1 MMATTRRA
9 AASLLSSNVC
19 RACLR
24 TQAIRPAAQRISSLQ
39 QRGQTAIRPAFV
51 SVRWHSAPAGSK
63 TYSFDQMKQY
73 TESPSSDRVII
84 GRLHS
89 STNTLSSAY
98 TILPDVR
105 EPAEYEEG
113 YIPTAINIP
122 IKSQPDAMLLPE
134 DEFED
139 RFGFSKPEMDKEVV
153 FYCKAGVR
161 SSAAAQLAAQHG
173 YKNVA
178 EYRGSWMDWQKQGGK
193 EVRPGMSTDT
203 TSGSGS

>member
-1 MMATTRRA
+1 
-9 AASLLSSNVC
+9 
-19 RACLR
+19 
-24 TQAIRPAAQRISSLQ
+24 
-39 QRGQTAIRPAFV
+39 
-51 SVRWHSAPAGSK
+51 
-63 TYSFDQMKQY
+63 MKQY
-73 TESPSSDRVII
+73 TESPSQDRII
-84 GRLHS
+84 
-89 STNTLSSAY
+89 
-98 TILPDVR
+98 IDVR

-139 RFGFSKPEMDKEVV
+139 RFGFAKPDTDKEVV

-178 EYRGSWMDWQKQGGK
+178 EYRGSWMDWTRQGGK